1 MEKQDRKFL
10 RSYLPSH
17 IRNPFKLILRLI
29 TSGSVEAR
37 FALISALVGIII
49 APLDLLLSLFEKKF
63 YARYDAPQNPLL
75 FICGPPRSGTTL
87 VSQVLINNLPLQ
99 YFNNLTSWFP
109 RSPLTAIRLFGR
121 WLPKH
126 KVSYKAYYGKTRY
139 LSGPNDA
146 LYLWDRW
153 LGKNRD
159 TVPSQLLPGAE
170 KDMPQFFAAAE
181 DLLKSTVINKNNRL
195 NTYAHL
201 AADALPTAFFIC
213 LRRNPLMLA
222 QSLLIA
228 RKEIVGQVD
237 LPYGIDSD
245 DRPRPDEG
253 DYLDDIC
260 QQVLYYERAAEQQQQ
275 RIGKERFWIIDY
287 EGFCHA
293 PQELVQQVAQSVLK
307 LSLSPSALAH
317 LEPFKVSDKVR
328 ISEEEFAGLR
338 QRLERLLPDRFSDRS
353 A

>member
-1 MEKQDRKFL
+1 MGKQDRQLL

-17 IRNPFKLILRLI
+17 IRNPFKLVFRLLA
-29 TSGSVEAR
+29 SGNAEAR
-37 FALISALVGIII
+37 FALISTLIGIII
-49 APLDLLLSLFEKKF
+49 VPMDLLLSIFEKRL
-63 YARYDAPQNPLL
+63 YARYSTPQKPLV

-87 VSQVLINNLPLQ
+87 LYQVLINNLPIQ

-109 RSPLTAIRLFGR
+109 RAPLTAMRLFGR

-126 KVSYKAYYGKTRY
+126 EINYKAFYGKTRF

-153 LGKNRD
+153 VGKNRD
-159 TVPSQLLPGAE
+159 TVPERLLPNAE

-181 DLLKSTVINKNNRL
+181 SLLNSTLINKNNRL

-201 AADALPTAFFIC
+201 AANALPTAFFIC
-213 LRRNPLMLA
+213 LRRDPLMLA

-237 LPYGIDSD
+237 IPYGIDSD
-245 DRPRPDEG
+245 DRPRSTTG

-260 QQVLYYERAAEQQQQ
+260 QQVLYYDRAAEQQQQ
-275 RIGKERFWIIDY
+275 RIGKERFWIVDY
-287 EGFCHA
+287 EQFCHT
-293 PQELVQQVAQSVLK
+293 PQQLVKQVAQSMLN
-307 LSLSPSALAH
+307 LSFSPDSFSH
-317 LEPFKVSDKVR
+317 LEPFHVSDKVR
-328 ISEEEFAGLR
+328 ITEEEFNGLR
-338 QRLERLLPDRFSDRS
+338 QRLDLLLPDRLCSHS
-353 A
+353 V

>member
-1 MEKQDRKFL
+1 MEKHERQFL

-17 IRNPFKLILRLI
+17 IRNPFKLVFRLLA
-29 TSGSVEAR
+29 SGSAEAR
-37 FALISALVGIII
+37 FALISALIGIII
-49 APLDLLLSLFEKKF
+49 APVDLLLSVFEKRL
-63 YARYDAPQNPLL
+63 YARYSSPQKPLI
-75 FICGPPRSGTTL
+75 FVCGPPRSGTTL
-87 VSQVLINNLPLQ
+87 LSQVLINNLPLQ

-109 RSPLTAIRLFGR
+109 RAPLTAMRLFGP
-121 WLPKH
+121 WLPRH
-126 KVSYKAYYGKTRY
+126 EIGYKAFYGKTRY

-153 LGKNRD
+153 VGKNRD
-159 TVPSQLLPGAE
+159 TVPERLLPKAE
-170 KDMPQFFAAAE
+170 KDMPQFFASAE
-181 DLLKSTVINKNNRL
+181 DLLDGALINKNNRL

-245 DRPRPDEG
+245 DRPRPATG

-260 QQVLYYERAAEQQQQ
+260 QQVLYYEQAAEQQQQ
-275 RIGKERFWIIDY
+275 HIGKDRFWIVDY
-287 EGFCHA
+287 EQFCHA
-293 PQELVQQVAQSVLK
+293 PQQVVREVAQSILN
-307 LSLSPSALAH
+307 LSLSPGQLNH
-317 LEPFKVSDKVR
+317 LEPFHVSEKIRV
-328 ISEEEFAGLR
+328 SEEEFNGLR
-338 QRLERLLPDRFSDRS
+338 QRLERLLPERLNSES

>member
-1 MEKQDRKFL
+1 MANHDRKFL

-17 IRNPFKLILRLI
+17 IRNPFKLVIRLL
-29 TSGSVEAR
+29 TSGSIEAR
-37 FALISALVGIII
+37 FALISALIGIIV
-49 APLDLLLSLFEKKF
+49 APLDLVLSIFEKRS
-63 YARYDAPQNPLL
+63 YARHDRPQRPLV
-75 FICGPPRSGTTL
+75 FVCGPPRSGTTL
-87 VSQVLINNLPLQ
+87 LSQVLINNLPVE

-109 RSPLTAIRLFGR
+109 RSPLMAMHLFGR

-126 KVSYKAYYGKTRY
+126 EVGYKAYYGKTRY

-153 LGKNRD
+153 VGKNRD

-181 DLLKSTVINKNNRL
+181 DLLDSAIINKNNRL

-201 AADALPTAFFIC
+201 AANALPTAIFIC

-237 LPYGIDSD
+237 LPYGIDSK
-245 DRPRPDEG
+245 DRPRPNAE

-275 RIGKERFWIIDY
+275 QIGKDRFWIIDY
-287 EGFCHA
+287 EEFCHE
-293 PQELVQQVAQSVLK
+293 PQKLVQKVAKSVLK
-307 LSLSPSALAH
+307 LSEAPPALAD
-317 LEPFKVSDKVR
+317 LKPFTVSNKVR

-338 QRLERLLPDRFSDRS
+338 QRLVQLLPERFSDRS
-353 A
+353 V